1 METKM
6 TKLTVNNIEINI
18 IKKNIKSIRLSVH
31 PPDGWVRLA
40 VPKGMKEEA
49 VKLFVNSK
57 LDWIEKQQIKLQGK
71 INLSQAEYLS
81 GESYYFQGIKYLLNV
96 VHSSKSKGAAIRDNK
111 YIDLFVKADSTR
123 EQRERVMMEWHRQ
136 HLKAQIPELISKWEP
151 IMGVK
156 VSEWGIKRMKTR
168 WGTCNTAAKRI
179 WINLEL
185 AKTHPRCLEYII
197 VHEMTHLLERNHN
210 KRFKSYMDKFLPG
223 WPSIK
228 DELNNMIL

>member
-81 GESYYFQGIKYLLNV
+81 GESHYFQGIKYLLNV

-123 EQRERVMMEWHRQ
+123 EQQERVMMEWHRQ

-168 WGTCNTAAKRI
+168 VGY
-179 WINLEL
+179 L
-185 AKTHPRCLEYII
+185 
-197 VHEMTHLLERNHN
+197 
-210 KRFKSYMDKFLPG
+210 
-223 WPSIK
+223 
-228 DELNNMIL
+228 